1 MSLQE
6 KSQGFVLRKRV
17 LPQKDV
23 VVVLF
28 TREYGKIAV
37 IAKGMR
43 SQSSSRSAHVQTGN
57 IIEIVTRPSSGTLS
71 YLQQTSLI
79 SAYQDIKNDMAKM
92 KYVYAVLFVLDH
104 ILPEREPE
112 PEIYSDT
119 LSFMKRLHVS
129 NTNFA
134 SLTEQ
139 YLIGLLRYLGYD
151 YKQRNTTQDIIEYTE
166 QLIDAKIPLHDII

>member
-6 KSQGFVLRKRV
+6 KAQGFVLRKRV

-28 TREYGKIAV
+28 TRELGKVAV
-37 IAKGMR
+37 LAKGMR
-43 SQSSSRSAHVQTGN
+43 SQNSTRAAHVQTGN
-57 IIEIVTRPSSGTLS
+57 ILEIVTRPSVGTLP
-71 YLQQTSLI
+71 YLQQTTLI

-92 KYVYAVLFVLDH
+92 KYVYAMLFVLDR

-112 PEIYSDT
+112 PEIYIET
-119 LSFMKRLHVS
+119 LAFMKRLHMS
-129 NTNFA
+129 GDKHS
-134 SLTEQ
+134 SLTEG
-139 YLIGLLRYLGYD
+139 YLMGLLKYLGYD
-151 YKQRNTTQDIIEYTE
+151 YNQKQTSQDIIEYTE